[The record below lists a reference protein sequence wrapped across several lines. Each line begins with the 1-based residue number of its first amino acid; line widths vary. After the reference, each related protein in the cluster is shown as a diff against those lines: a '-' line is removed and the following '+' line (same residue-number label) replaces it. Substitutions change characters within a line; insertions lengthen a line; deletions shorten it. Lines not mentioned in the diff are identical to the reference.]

1 MYGRMIRSGVTVISQ
16 TERCLDRRTYVTVEI
31 GAQKDV
37 GAIVS

>member
-1 MYGRMIRSGVTVISQ
+1 MYEVKVVELVYGLFSNS
-16 TERCLDRRTYVTVEI
+16 LDRRTYVTVEI